1 MTAPFAR
8 SLLGWK
14 ASTKNKLRWPLVP
27 NFADVDNPESMR
39 IAAGVLDALGVPPD
53 VASDVPKDPGA
64 PLEMSVLTTW
74 PARSPRSSPAG
85 TGSRPAARSSPSSTS
100 TLISVKYT
108 NWYAAIPSFASP
120 SAPITSSSR
129 T

>member
-39 IAAGVLDALGVPPD
+39 IAAGVLDALGVPRD
-53 VASDVPKDPGA
+53 EASDVPKDPGV
-64 PLEMSVLTTW
+64 PLEMSVRDHLASALPALQPSRNSLSRLW
-74 PARSPRSSPAG
+74 PSMDR
-85 TGSRPAARSSPSSTS
+85 
-100 TLISVKYT
+100 
-108 NWYAAIPSFASP
+108 ASCIR
-120 SAPITSSSR
+120 SAPSCR
-129 T
+129 